1 MSAFEDAGDAPK
13 LEVLVVDS
21 GAIIKGHGSAFH
33 TMAKR
38 LVTIE
43 EVIAEIRDSKS
54 RDMLLKL
61 PFELEICSPSEEA
74 MAEVGKF
81 ARKSGDFASLSLVD
95 LKVMAVFALG

>member
-1 MSAFEDAGDAPK
+1 MVSMSNHYTNEEVPK

-21 GAIIKGHGSAFH
+21 GAIIKGHGNDFH
-33 TMAKR
+33 LMANR

-74 MAEVGKF
+74 MMQVSKF
-81 ARKSGDFASLSLVD
+81 AKKSGDFASPVS
-95 LKVMAVFALG
+95 